1 VAQAEFELRIV
12 GIVSMAAALDAF
24 RLEVRGWLT
33 AQLSGE
39 FAQLR
44 GVTRQADHVPALR
57 AWESALGAAGFGCIG
72 WPHAHGGR
80 SATITEQMA
89 FAEEYA
95 TAGGPPRLGHLGVE
109 LLGPTLIAYGT
120 EAQRQRL
127 LPPIRRGETI
137 WCQGYSEPNAGS
149 DLANV
154 RTQARLVD
162 GRWRVNGQKTWTSW
176 GLWADW
182 IFVLARSE
190 PGSRGPAGLS
200 FLLLNM
206 DQPGIVRRPIRQ
218 MTGESE
224 FAEFFFDDAEAS
236 ADNLIGTAGQGWTV
250 AMALLGFERG
260 VSTLVHQMNFENEFS
275 MLIKAAKA
283 NGRARDPLIRQKI
296 ADAWTGLQIMKF
308 NALRL
313 LTDGAAGELDAAA
326 LTSKLYW
333 SRWHRGLGD
342 LAMEVLGAAGEVGV
356 EGQIFGELAHM
367 YLRSRADTIY
377 AGSSQIQR
385 NIIAERG
392 LGLPKEPRGNL

>member
-1 VAQAEFELRIV
+1 MAE
-12 GIVSMAAALDAF
+12 ALEAF
-24 RLEVRGWLT
+24 RAEVRGWLQ
-33 AQLSGE
+33 ARLVGE
-39 FAQLR
+39 FAALR
-44 GVTRQADHVPALR
+44 GVTRQTGHIEALR
-57 AWESALGAAGFGCIG
+57 RWEAALGDAGLSCIG
-72 WPHAHGGR
+72 WPAAYGGR
-80 SATITEQMA
+80 GASIAAQMV

-95 TAGGPPRLGHLGVE
+95 AAKAPPRLGHLGVE
-109 LLGPTLIAYGT
+109 LLGPTLIAFGT
-120 EAQRQRL
+120 EEQKQRL

-154 RTQARLVD
+154 RTQARLLD
-162 GRWRVNGQKTWTSW
+162 GRWRVNGQKLWTSW
-176 GLWADW
+176 GLWADR

-190 PGSRGPAGLS
+190 AATRGPAGLS
-200 FLLLNM
+200 FLLLDM
-206 DQPGIVRRPIRQ
+206 KQQGVVRRPIRQ

-224 FAEFFFDDAEAS
+224 FAEVYFNDAEA
-236 ADNLIGTAGQGWTV
+236 ADEDLIGTAGQGWSV

-260 VSTLVHQMNFENEFS
+260 VSTLVQQMHFTNEFALL
-275 MLIKAAKA
+275 MEAARA
-283 NGRARDPLIRQKI
+283 NGSARDPLIRQKI

-313 LTDGAAGELDAAA
+313 LSDKSSGELDGAA

-342 LAMEVLGAAGEVGV
+342 LAMEILGVAGEVGA
-356 EGQIFGELAHM
+356 EGYSFGALADM

-392 LGLPKEPRGNL
+392 LGLPKEPRGPL

>member
-1 VAQAEFELRIV
+1 MTVALE
-12 GIVSMAAALDAF
+12 AF
-24 RLEVRGWLT
+24 RTEVRGWL
-33 AQLSGE
+33 ASQLAGE
-39 FAQLR
+39 FAALR
-44 GVTRQADHVPALR
+44 GVTCHTGHVAALR
-57 AWESALGAAGFGCIG
+57 AWEAALGEAGLSCVG
-72 WPHAHGGR
+72 WPVAQGGR
-80 SATITEQMA
+80 GAGIAEQMA

-95 TAGGPPRLGHLGVE
+95 ASAAPPRLGHLGVE
-109 LLGPTLIAYGT
+109 LLGPTLIAFGT

-127 LPPIRRGETI
+127 LPPIRRGESI

-154 RTQARLVD
+154 RTQARLSA
-162 GRWRVNGQKTWTSW
+162 GKWRVNGQKIWTSW

-182 IFVLARSE
+182 IFVLVRTE

-200 FLLLNM
+200 FLLLSM
-206 DQPGIVRRPIRQ
+206 DQPGVTRRPIRQ

-224 FAEFFFDDAEAS
+224 FAEVFFDDAEA
-236 ADNLIGTAGQGWTV
+236 AQEDMVGATGQGWQV

-260 VSTLVHQMNFENEFS
+260 VSTLVQQMHFANEFA
-275 MLIKAAKA
+275 LVVDAARA

-308 NALRL
+308 NAVRL
-313 LTDGAAGELDAAA
+313 LSDTTPGALDGAA

-333 SRWHRGLGD
+333 SRWHRALGD
-342 LAMEVLGAAGEVGV
+342 LAMEVLGAEGEIGAAGQGL
-356 EGQIFGELAHM
+356 GELSQM
-367 YLRSRADTIY
+367 YLRSRSDTIY

-392 LGLPKEPRGNL
+392 LGLPREPRGNL

>member
-1 VAQAEFELRIV
+1 M
-12 GIVSMAAALDAF
+12 SAALQAF
-24 RLEVRGWLT
+24 RIEVRAWLR
-33 AQLSGE
+33 AKLDGE
-39 FAQLR
+39 FKELR
-44 GVTRQADHVPALR
+44 GVTRQGDHVAALR
-57 AWESALGAAGFGCIG
+57 AWEAALGAAGLSCIG
-72 WPHAHGGR
+72 WPRAHGGR
-80 SATITEQMA
+80 GATIAEQVA

-95 TAGGPPRLGHLGVE
+95 ASLAPPRLGHLGVE

-120 EAQRQRL
+120 EAQKQRL
-127 LPPIRRGETI
+127 LPAIRSGETI

-154 RTQARLVD
+154 RTQARLRD
-162 GRWRVNGQKTWTSW
+162 GRWRVNGQKIWTSW

-190 PGSRGPAGLS
+190 VGSRGSAGLS
-200 FLLLNM
+200 FLLVNM
-206 DQPGIVRRPIRQ
+206 DQPGVTRRPIRQ

-224 FAEFFFDDAEAS
+224 FAEMFFDDAEA
-236 ADNLIGTAGQGWTV
+236 AEEDLVGVAGQGWKV

-260 VSTLVHQMNFENEFS
+260 VSTLVQQMQFENE
-275 MLIKAAKA
+275 MALVMEAARM
-283 NGRARDPLIRQKI
+283 GGVARDPLIRQKI

-313 LTDGAAGELDAAA
+313 LSDESAGELDGAA
-326 LTSKLYW
+326 LTSKLFW
-333 SRWHRGLGD
+333 SRWHRALGD
-342 LAMEVLGAAGEVGV
+342 LAMEVLGAAGEVGTADYR
-356 EGQIFGELAHM
+356 FPELPHI

-392 LGLPKEPRGNL
+392 LGLPREPRGGA

>member
-1 VAQAEFELRIV
+1 MAVALK
-12 GIVSMAAALDAF
+12 AF
-24 RLEVRGWLT
+24 RVEVRGWLT

-39 FAQLR
+39 FAHLR

-57 AWESALGAAGFGCIG
+57 AWEAALSEAGLSCVG
-72 WPHAHGGR
+72 WPEAHGGR
-80 SATITEQMA
+80 DASIAAQVA

-95 TAGGPPRLGHLGVE
+95 AARAPPRLGHLGIE

-120 EAQRQRL
+120 EAQKQHF

-154 RTQARLVD
+154 RTQARWLD
-162 GRWRVNGQKTWTSW
+162 GRWRLNGQKTWTSW
-176 GLWADW
+176 GLWADR

-206 DQPGIVRRPIRQ
+206 DQPGVTRRPIRQ

-224 FAEFFFDDAEAS
+224 FAEVFFDNAEA
-236 ADNLIGTAGQGWTV
+236 AEQDLVGVAGQGWAV
-250 AMALLGFERG
+250 ATALLGFERG
-260 VSTLVHQMNFENEFS
+260 VSTLVQQMHFENEFS
-275 MLIKAAKA
+275 MLIDAATA

-313 LTDGAAGELDAAA
+313 LSDASAGNLDEAA

-342 LAMEVLGAAGEVGV
+342 LAMEVLGAAGELGA
-356 EGQIFGELAHM
+356 EGYCFGELAQM
-367 YLRSRADTIY
+367 YLRSRSDTIY

-392 LGLPKEPRGNL
+392 LGLPREPRGDLYQPP